1 MNIES
6 DAKSKAAA
14 TYNAAADCY
23 DGPALSFWD
32 RFGRRT
38 VDRLTLKPGSDVL
51 DVCCGSGAS
60 AIPAAESVAPGG
72 RVLAGDLAERLIEL
86 GRRKSQDRSLENIEF
101 RVADME
107 ELDLPDASFD
117 AVVCVFGV
125 FFVPDMPKAVRELW
139 RMVREGGKLAITTW
153 GANFFEPANTV
164 FWDSVRLEQ
173 PELYKAFHP
182 WDRINESTLV
192 ERLLEKG
199 GAKTVDVAAE
209 FTRLPLRSPEDWWN
223 MVLGSGYRGT
233 VEQMS
238 PEVRERVRQANLSYL
253 RGNDVRFVQAN
264 VIYAIA
270 TKNPT

>member
-38 VDRLTLKPGSDVL
+38 VDRLALKPGSDVL

-72 RVLAGDLAERLIEL
+72 RVLAVDLAERLIEL
-86 GRRKSQDRSLENIEF
+86 GRRKSQVRSLENIEF

-107 ELDLPDASFD
+107 ELDLPDAHFD

-209 FTRLPLRSPEDWWN
+209 FARLPLRSPEDWWN

-233 VEQMS
+233 VEQMR